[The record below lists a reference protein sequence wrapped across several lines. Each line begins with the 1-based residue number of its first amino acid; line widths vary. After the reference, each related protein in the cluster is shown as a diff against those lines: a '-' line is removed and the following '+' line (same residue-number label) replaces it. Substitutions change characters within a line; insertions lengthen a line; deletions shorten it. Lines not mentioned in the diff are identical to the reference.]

1 MKKVKIKDLSDEEL
15 IKIYKK
21 RSSQMI
27 NALILINARENME
40 IVKELKQRGLFNNI
54 DEEKQEKIQEE
65 LKRLQKENIE
75 YSNESELYKL
85 EKENRELQKEKEDIF
100 HNFYSYLLI
109 ATVVGSID
117 KNEYF
122 EKRGFDLS
130 EDNIEELNNLYT
142 CILNNLYIDF
152 KTNDIKQI
160 SMSDIIDYSTK
171 YLEKHYEAEEN
182 EDEEDEEPVEGMK
195 FF

>member
-54 DEEKQEKIQEE
+54 DEEKQGKIQEE

-75 YSNESELYKL
+75 YSNENELYKL